1 MENLAPVQI
10 DRKDVSISFGE
21 WIIEARRKT
30 GLTQIDVAK
39 GANITQAAL
48 SRIESGINNP
58 SLDMAIRVCDAL
70 GLDLAEFTRQYTN
83 KTTPQP

>member
-21 WIIEARRKT
+21 WIIEARRRS
-30 GLTQIDVAK
+30 GLTQIDVSK

-58 SLDMAIRVCDAL
+58 SLDMAIRLCNVL
-70 GLDLAEFTRQYTN
+70 GLDLTEFTAQYTD